1 MKKVLVSLLVGVT
14 LVGGLVGCGNKTVV
28 EDKEVNT
35 PIVEEETLSKED
47 KINILIDGISK
58 LETNVDDEMNSMSD
72 EYGILANTKVNYD
85 NLNDTI
91 IIEHSQSFIKFDDSE
106 MIGYFVANPGSLDT
120 FADMANNDFEA
131 IKETFGKGI
140 PEGTKIKIL
149 YKVGEYKVLE
159 YTEGTVTYRIDK

>member
-1 MKKVLVSLLVGVT
+1 MKKALISLLLGVT

-72 EYGILANTKVNYD
+72 EYGILTNTEVNYD
-85 NLNDTI
+85 NLNDAI
-91 IIEHSQSFIKFDDSE
+91 IIEHSYSYINFSDSE

-120 FADMANNDFEA
+120 FVNMSNDDFEA

-140 PEGTKIKIL
+140 PEETEIKIL
-149 YKVGEYKVLE
+149 NKIGEYKILE
-159 YTEGTVTYRIDK
+159 YTEGTTTYRIDE

>member
-1 MKKVLVSLLVGVT
+1 MKKVLISLLLGVT
-14 LVGGLVGCGNKTVV
+14 LVGGLAGCGNKPVV

-35 PIVEEETLSKED
+35 PIAEEEALSKED

-58 LETNVDDEMNSMSD
+58 LETNVDDQMNSMSD
-72 EYGILANTKVNYD
+72 EYGILSNTKVNYD

-91 IIEHSQSFIKFDDSE
+91 IIEHYYSYINFSDSE
-106 MIGYFVANPGSLDT
+106 MIGYFVANPGSLDV
-120 FADMANNDFEA
+120 FVDMSNNDFEA

-140 PEGTKIKIL
+140 PEETEIKIL
-149 YKVGEYKVLE
+149 HKVGEYKVLE

>member
-1 MKKVLVSLLVGVT
+1 MKKALISLLLGVT
-14 LVGGLVGCGNKTVV
+14 LIGGLVGCGNKPVV

-47 KINILIDGISK
+47 KIDILIDGILK

-72 EYGILANTKVNYD
+72 EYGILTNTKVNYD

-91 IIEHSQSFIKFDDSE
+91 IIEHSYSYINFSDSE
-106 MIGYFVANPGSLDT
+106 MIGYFVTNPGSLDT
-120 FADMANNDFEA
+120 FVNMSNDDFEI

-149 YKVGEYKVLE
+149 HKIGEYKVLE
-159 YTEGTVTYRIDK
+159 YTEGTTTYRIDE

>member
-1 MKKVLVSLLVGVT
+1 MKKVLISLLLGVT

-58 LETNVDDEMNSMSD
+58 LETHVDDEMNGMSD
-72 EYGILANTKVNYD
+72 EYGILTNTKVNYD

-91 IIEHSQSFIKFDDSE
+91 IIEHSYSYIKFSDSE

-120 FADMANNDFEA
+120 FVDMSNNEFET
-131 IKETFGKGI
+131 IKETFGRGI
-140 PEGTKIKIL
+140 PEETKIKIL
-149 YKVGEYKVLE
+149 HKVGEYKILE
-159 YTEGTVTYRIDK
+159 YTEGATTYRIDR

>member
-1 MKKVLVSLLVGVT
+1 MKKALISLLLGVT
-14 LVGGLVGCGNKTVV
+14 LVGSLVGCGNKTVV

-72 EYGILANTKVNYD
+72 EYGILTNTEVNYD
-85 NLNDTI
+85 NLNDAI
-91 IIEHSQSFIKFDDSE
+91 IIEHSYSYINFSDSE

-120 FADMANNDFEA
+120 FVNISNDDFEA

-149 YKVGEYKVLE
+149 HKIGEYKVLE
-159 YTEGTVTYRIDK
+159 YTEGTTTYRIDE

>member
-1 MKKVLVSLLVGVT
+1 MKKVLISLLLGVT

-47 KINILIDGISK
+47 KINILIDGISN
-58 LETNVDDEMNSMSD
+58 LETNVDDEMNAQSD
-72 EYGILANTKVNYD
+72 EYGILSNTKVNYD

-91 IIEHSQSFIKFDDSE
+91 IIEHSQSYIKFSDSE
-106 MIGYFVANPGSLDT
+106 MIGYFVANPGSLDV
-120 FADMANNDFEA
+120 FVDMSNNDFEA

-149 YKVGEYKVLE
+149 HKIGEYKVLE
-159 YTEGTVTYRIDK
+159 YTEGTTTYRIDK